1 MLVMISQHFLTV
13 KFSIVNIHHS
23 QNFWLVFVWC
33 GHDLFSNGGVN
44 QIMRGFA
51 YSFDICDCFLFLFL
65 FLYNI
70 CICAL
75 CPRLTV
81 SNGDVDQIMRRFAYL
96 YNPNCSLPSS
106 LNWHHCF
113 CSCRT
118 SNRFVRSI
126 LIYMVRFIC
135 IFILPLTSSTSLSS
149 QLQLCLFEWATY
161 TCRLYIVAVV
171 QL

>member
-1 MLVMISQHFLTV
+1 MLVMCVMWPRFIFKWRCKSENV
-13 KFSIVNIHHS
+13 RICV
-23 QNFWLVFVWC
+23 LVW
-33 GHDLFSNGGVN
+33 HLW
-44 QIMRGFA
+44 
-51 YSFDICDCFLFLFL
+51 LFLFL

-70 CICAL
+70 CVCVP

-106 LNWHHCF
+106 LNHRL

-118 SNRFVRSI
+118 SNRFVWSI
-126 LIYMVRFIC
+126 LIYMVSFIC
-135 IFILPLTSSTSLSS
+135 IFTLPLTSSTSLSS
-149 QLQLCLFEWATY
+149 QLQLCLFEWASY
-161 TCRLYIVAVV
+161 ICRAMFAFTFVFVEVCTV

>member
-1 MLVMISQHFLTV
+1 M
-13 KFSIVNIHHS
+13 NINHS

-33 GHDLFSNGGVN
+33 GHDLSKLERCKSDNA
-44 QIMRGFA
+44 R
-51 YSFDICDCFLFLFL
+51 ICVFVWYLWLFLFL
-65 FLYNI
+65 FLYLYNI
-70 CICAL
+70 WICPPR
-75 CPRLTV
+75 PRLTV

-118 SNRFVRSI
+118 SNRFVRSL

-135 IFILPLTSSTSLSS
+135 ILILPLTSSTSLSS
-149 QLQLCLFEWATY
+149 
-161 TCRLYIVAVV
+161 
-171 QL
+171 